1 MAKCLINS
9 CIPILRRRQ
18 AIVTLVFFEQGSTK
32 TLCDSKKHVAG
43 EIMFEFPDQ
52 IVCHADSF
60 FIGRPVPAL
69 AMDDYLLPG
78 QTYFVLP
85 IERFAYKILTTS
97 CLSIFNSNNGEKVPS
112 TSQPTLNFTAPSS
125 PPPFEY
131 SKGVNGK
138 VLIKVSPVFIM
149 SLICKNR
156 NMCSKGEAIIDCGES
171 SELCNSPELK
181 KQYDQLVGTREHIW
195 SPKLQTISEH
205 ETRVSP
211 LRFLGI
217 IRRQQEVK

>member
-1 MAKCLINS
+1 
-9 CIPILRRRQ
+9 
-18 AIVTLVFFEQGSTK
+18 
-32 TLCDSKKHVAG
+32 
-43 EIMFEFPDQ
+43 
-52 IVCHADSF
+52 
-60 FIGRPVPAL
+60 
-69 AMDDYLLPG
+69 
-78 QTYFVLP
+78 
-85 IERFAYKILTTS
+85 
-97 CLSIFNSNNGEKVPS
+97 PS

-205 ETRVSP
+205 E
-211 LRFLGI
+211 
-217 IRRQQEVK
+217 IRMEFV